1 MKKTSRLLPLFLA
14 LTGGLQ
20 AAVNVSLPNTSV
32 ARGATVE
39 IPVQTSGYTITTGDS
54 LVAYQAAILFDPT
67 AVQAVGATGSGTM
80 TASWGDPM
88 VNVKVDVSG
97 NAVKRD
103 TFFVVGITTN
113 QPGKR
118 TVQDAGILVKMKLL
132 ITGSAG
138 SATTLILHDIRM
150 FNLQGA
156 MSMGTKANGVLTV
169 TENPSTATINLQ
181 LYPGINFISF
191 PVTPNP
197 NTVPAVL
204 GSVPVTFIWGYVSGL
219 PKSWAYL
226 RPVNDLKYLDG
237 LHGYWMKLNDTVSR
251 TLSLTGQ
258 PVDVTTPIQLIK
270 GLNLIGY
277 LPAVPDS
284 LTHSLASLDTQYYYL
299 WSFEAATQTP
309 MSWRR
314 GRISDLK
321 VMKPLLAYWIRT
333 YKPSTLVYPSSGYRS
348 VKSIREPV
356 NLVQGIAG
364 RPTATEICDFWG
376 RQPDL
381 FAEGDSIHAF
391 DSSGTPCG
399 STDVLADGLFLIH
412 VSGDDPETP
421 DVDEG
426 ATTGE
431 EIHFQLGRRQ
441 LQVAGV
447 SANND
452 TAVVPGTPAVWQN
465 MGNYRVEFRF
475 VPEGVDERGPI
486 PGDIRLM
493 PNHPNPFNHGTRIG
507 YRLGGTARVRL
518 DIFRTNG
525 AWVTTLADGSQSAGE
540 HSVVWDGTDRDGME
554 VASGLYVYSLRA
566 GSRFL
571 SRKCLLVK

>member
-1 MKKTSRLLPLFLA
+1 MTKTSRLLPLILA
-14 LTGGLQ
+14 LTGGLH
-20 AAVNVSLPNTSV
+20 AAVNVSIPNTSV

-54 LVAYQAAILFDPT
+54 LVAYQMAIVFDPL
-67 AVQAVGATGSGTM
+67 AVQAVGTSPAGTM
-80 TASWGDPM
+80 TANWGDPM
-88 VNVKVDVSG
+88 VNVKVDVSA

-113 QPGKR
+113 QPGKK
-118 TVQDAGILVKMKLL
+118 TAPDAGILVKLRLL
-132 ITGSAG
+132 ITGAAG
-138 SATTLILHDIRM
+138 NTTTLVLHDIRM

-156 MSMGTKANGVLTV
+156 MSIGTKTNGVLTV
-169 TENPSTATINLQ
+169 TDNPSSTISLQ

-191 PVTPNP
+191 PITPNP

-204 GSVPVTFIWGYVSGL
+204 GSVPVTFIWGYMSGL

-251 TLSLTGQ
+251 TLNLSGQ

-277 LPAVPDS
+277 LPSVSDS

-309 MSWRR
+309 RSWRR

-321 VMKPLLAYWIRT
+321 VMKPFLAYWIRM
-333 YKPSTLVYPSSGYRS
+333 YKTSTLVYPSSGYRS
-348 VKSIREPV
+348 AKRIQEPV
-356 NLVQGIAG
+356 NIIQAVAG
-364 RPTATEICDFWG
+364 RPAATEICDFWG
-376 RQPDL
+376 MQPDL
-381 FAEGDSIHAF
+381 LAEGDSILAF
-391 DSSGTPCG
+391 DSSGAPCG

-412 VSGDDPETP
+412 VSGDDPETQ

-431 EIHFQLGRRQ
+431 EIRFQLGSRQ

-447 SANND
+447 STSND
-452 TAVVPGTPAVWQN
+452 TSVIPGVPAVWQS
-465 MGNYRVEFRF
+465 MGNYRIEFRL
-475 VPEGVDERGPI
+475 VPEGIGERGPI
-486 PGDIRLM
+486 PDDIRLM
-493 PNHPNPFNHGTRIG
+493 PNHPNPFNHGTCIR
-507 YRLGGTARVRL
+507 YRLGGTTRVRL
-518 DIFRTNG
+518 DIFQTNG
-525 AWVTTLADGSQSAGE
+525 EWVTTLADGSQSAGE
-540 HSVVWDGTDRDGME
+540 HSVVWDGTDHDGME
-554 VASGLYVYSLRA
+554 VTSGLYVYCLRT